1 MHHCP
6 DEAGFSGARRSLEQT
21 ERAARKDRSK
31 CGPLPAIERIG
42 IEFAVCRSKVIGCR
56 LLVVTR
62 LEIVDEV
69 RNLARSAKDPVE
81 AAPAPVNRGLRA
93 PVDARH
99 GFATTRLPRP
109 AADRERM
116 VRQVAEIEP
125 DRKSTRLNYSHECAS
140 RMPSSA

>member
-1 MHHCP
+1 M
-6 DEAGFSGARRSLEQT
+6 
-21 ERAARKDRSK
+21 
-31 CGPLPAIERIG
+31 
-42 IEFAVCRSKVIGCR
+42 EFAVGRGKVIGCR

-62 LEIVDEV
+62 LEIVDEF

-93 PVDARH
+93 PVDERH
-99 GFATTRLPRP
+99 GFATTRLPRH

-125 DRKSTRLNYSHECAS
+125 ADRPAATAFARPYFDIALPVEIEWQSGRAS
-140 RMPSSA
+140 VWERVGQ

>member
-1 MHHCP
+1 MLLRP
-6 DEAGFSGARRSLEQT
+6 PTSTRPNTLLPYTTLFRS
-21 ERAARKDRSK
+21 
-31 CGPLPAIERIG
+31 LPAIERIG

-93 PVDARH
+93 PVDERH
-99 GFATTRLPRP
+99 GFATTRLPRH

-116 VRQVAEIEP
+116 VRQEIG
-125 DRKSTRLNYSHECAS
+125 RAHV
-140 RMPSSA
+140 